1 MILIHILF
9 IIVAEIKSAF
19 SNKESVLKEV
29 KATISQK
36 ATLGCEVS
44 DAKTEVK
51 WYKDGKLLTST
62 KTLRVE
68 SKGKSRQLVI
78 DSIEKKDGG
87 EYICEAAAEKL
98 AFRIHV
104 AGRRNLNVANSL
116 T

>member
-9 IIVAEIKSAF
+9 VFIAEIKSSF
-19 SNKESVLKEV
+19 SNKESVQKEV

-62 KTLRVE
+62 KTLHIE

-78 DSIEKKDGG
+78 DRMEKKDGG

-104 AGRRNLNVANSL
+104 AGR
-116 T
+116 